1 MWRLMYIQT
10 PAFLTPFEAR
20 AILFSCIEPGD
31 FFWSAEISA
40 HGPLKVLESILSAR
54 YPAEKTKAIIA
65 SIRVAEVGQILYE
78 IEKAGAQFLTPE
90 HEHWPV
96 GVNQLVNP
104 PIGLIVKGDTTCL
117 ITNSLA
123 IVGSRKPTN
132 YGANVA
138 SEFARAFSDLGWT
151 IISGGAYGIDSYA
164 HRATLQANGRTIAVL
179 ATGIEVA
186 YPKSNQKL
194 FNEMSAQGALISEL
208 MPQES
213 AMPSR
218 FLVRNRLIAA
228 IAKATLV
235 VEAAYKSGSLRT
247 AHDAAELL
255 RPVMAIP
262 GPINSAMSQG
272 CHRLISERA
281 AELITSVA
289 DAVEFIGANQ

>member
-1 MWRLMYIQT
+1 MYIQT

-20 AILFSCIEPGD
+20 AILFSCIEPGH

-40 HGPLKVLESILSAR
+40 HGPLKVLESILSGSYA
-54 YPAEKTKAIIA
+54 AEKTRAIID
-65 SIRVAEVGQILYE
+65 SIRVADVGQILYE

-104 PIGLIVKGDTTCL
+104 PIGLVVKGDSTCL
-117 ITNSLA
+117 ITDSLA

-138 SEFARAFSDLGWT
+138 SEFARGFSDLGWT

-164 HRATLQANGRTIAVL
+164 HRATLQANGITIAVL

-194 FNEMSAQGALISEL
+194 FNEMSAHGALISEL
-208 MPQES
+208 MPYES

-218 FLVRNRLIAA
+218 FLVRNRLIAS

>member
-1 MWRLMYIQT
+1 MYIQT

-20 AILFSCIEPGD
+20 AILFSCIEPGH

-40 HGPLKVLESILSAR
+40 HGPLKVLESILSAS
-54 YPAEKTKAIIA
+54 YPAEKTRAIA
-65 SIRVAEVGQILYE
+65 TSIRVADVGQILYE

-90 HEHWPV
+90 HEHWPI

-104 PIGLIVKGDTTCL
+104 PIGLIVKGDSTCL
-117 ITNSLA
+117 ITDSLA

-138 SEFARAFSDLGWT
+138 SEFARGFSDLGWT

-164 HRATLQANGRTIAVL
+164 HRATLQANGATIAVL

-194 FNEMSAQGALISEL
+194 FNEMSAHGALISEL
-208 MPQES
+208 MPYES

-218 FLVRNRLIAA
+218 FLVRNRLIAS

>member
-1 MWRLMYIQT
+1 MYIQT

-20 AILFSCIEPGD
+20 AILFSCIEPGH
-31 FFWSAEISA
+31 FFWSAEIAA
-40 HGPLKVLESILSAR
+40 HGPLKVLESILSGS
-54 YPAEKTKAIIA
+54 YPAEKTRAIIT
-65 SIRVAEVGQILYE
+65 SIRAADVGQILYE
-78 IEKAGAQFLTPE
+78 IEKAGAKFLTPE

-104 PIGLIVKGDTTCL
+104 PIGLVVKGDSTCL
-117 ITNSLA
+117 ITDSLA

-138 SEFARAFSDLGWT
+138 SEFARGFSDLGWT

-164 HRATLQANGRTIAVL
+164 HRATLQANGITIAVL

-194 FNEMSAQGALISEL
+194 FNEMSAHGAFISEL
-208 MPQES
+208 MPHES

-218 FLVRNRLIAA
+218 FLVRNRLIAS

>member
-1 MWRLMYIQT
+1 MYIQT

-20 AILFSCIEPGD
+20 AILFSCIEPGH

-40 HGPLKVLESILSAR
+40 HGPLKVLESILSSS

-65 SIRVAEVGQILYE
+65 SIRVADVGQILYE

-90 HEHWPV
+90 HDHWPI

-104 PIGLIVKGDTTCL
+104 PIGLIVKGDSKCL
-117 ITNSLA
+117 ITDSLA

-138 SEFARAFSDLGWT
+138 SEFARGFSDLGWT

-164 HRATLQANGRTIAVL
+164 HRATLQANGATIAVL

-194 FNEMSAQGALISEL
+194 FNEMSAHGALISEL
-208 MPQES
+208 MPYES

-218 FLVRNRLIAA
+218 FLVRNRLIAS

>member
-1 MWRLMYIQT
+1 MYIQT

-20 AILFSCIEPGD
+20 AILFSCIEPGH

-40 HGPLKVLESILSAR
+40 HGPLKVLESILSAS
-54 YPAEKTKAIIA
+54 YPAEKTKAIIT
-65 SIRVAEVGQILYE
+65 SIRAADVGQILYE

-90 HEHWPV
+90 HDHWPI

-104 PIGLIVKGDTTCL
+104 PIGLIVKGESKCL
-117 ITNSLA
+117 ITDSLA

-138 SEFARAFSDLGWT
+138 SEFARGFSDLGWT

-164 HRATLQANGRTIAVL
+164 HRATLQANGATIAVL

-194 FNEMSAQGALISEL
+194 FNEMSAHGALISEL
-208 MPQES
+208 MPYES

-218 FLVRNRLIAA
+218 FLVRNRLIAS

>member
-1 MWRLMYIQT
+1 
-10 PAFLTPFEAR
+10 LTPFEAR
-20 AILFSCIEPGD
+20 AILFSCIEPGH

-40 HGPLKVLESILSAR
+40 HGPLKVLESILSAS
-54 YPAEKTKAIIA
+54 YPAEKTRAIA
-65 SIRVAEVGQILYE
+65 TSIRVADVGQILYE

-90 HEHWPV
+90 HEHWPI

-104 PIGLIVKGDTTCL
+104 PIGLIVKGDSTCL
-117 ITNSLA
+117 ITDSLA

-138 SEFARAFSDLGWT
+138 SEFARGFSDLGWT

-164 HRATLQANGRTIAVL
+164 HRATLQANGATIAVL

-194 FNEMSAQGALISEL
+194 FNEMSAHGALISEL
-208 MPQES
+208 MPYES

-218 FLVRNRLIAA
+218 FLVRNRLIAS

-289 DAVEFIGANQ
+289 DAVEFIGTNQ

>member
-1 MWRLMYIQT
+1 MYIQT

-20 AILFSCIEPGD
+20 AILFSCIEPGH
-31 FFWSAEISA
+31 FFWSGEISA
-40 HGPLKVLESILSAR
+40 HGPLKVLESILSAS

-65 SIRVAEVGQILYE
+65 SIRLADVGQILYE

-104 PIGLIVKGDTTCL
+104 PIGLIVKGDSTSLTTA
-117 ITNSLA
+117 SLA

-138 SEFARAFSDLGWT
+138 SEFARGFSDLGWT

-164 HRATLQANGRTIAVL
+164 HRATLQANGRSIAVL

-194 FNEMSAQGALISEL
+194 FNEMSAHGALISEL
-208 MPQES
+208 MPYES
-213 AMPSR
+213 AIPSR
-218 FLVRNRLIAA
+218 FLVRNRLIAS

>member
-1 MWRLMYIQT
+1 MYIQT

-20 AILFSCIEPGD
+20 AILFSCIEPGH

-40 HGPLKVLESILSAR
+40 HGPLKVLESILSAS
-54 YPAEKTKAIIA
+54 YPAEKTRAIIT

-78 IEKAGAQFLTPE
+78 IEKAGAKFLTPE

-104 PIGLIVKGDTTCL
+104 PIGLVVKGDSTCL
-117 ITNSLA
+117 ITDSLA

-138 SEFARAFSDLGWT
+138 SEFARGFSDLGWT

-164 HRATLQANGRTIAVL
+164 HRATLQANGATLAVL

-194 FNEMSAQGALISEL
+194 FNEMSAHGALISEL
-208 MPQES
+208 MPYES

-218 FLVRNRLIAA
+218 FLVRNRLIAS

>member
-1 MWRLMYIQT
+1 MYIQT

-20 AILFSCIEPGD
+20 AILFSCIEPGH
-31 FFWSAEISA
+31 FFWSAEIAA
-40 HGPLKVLESILSAR
+40 HGPLKVLESILSAS
-54 YPAEKTKAIIA
+54 YPAEKTKAIA
-65 SIRVAEVGQILYE
+65 TSIRAADVGQILYE
-78 IEKAGAQFLTPE
+78 IEKAGAKFLTPE
-90 HEHWPV
+90 HEHWPE

-104 PIGLIVKGDTTCL
+104 PIGLVVKGDSTCL
-117 ITNSLA
+117 ITDSLA

-138 SEFARAFSDLGWT
+138 SEFARGFSDLGWT

-164 HRATLQANGRTIAVL
+164 HRATLQANGRSIAVL

-186 YPKSNQKL
+186 YPKSNLNL
-194 FNEMSAQGALISEL
+194 FNEMSAHGALISEL
-208 MPQES
+208 MPYES

-218 FLVRNRLIAA
+218 FLVRNRLIAS

>member
-1 MWRLMYIQT
+1 MYIQT

-20 AILFSCIEPGD
+20 AILFSCIEPGH

-40 HGPLKVLESILSAR
+40 HGPLKVLESILSAS
-54 YPAEKTKAIIA
+54 YPAEKTRAIIA
-65 SIRVAEVGQILYE
+65 SIRVADVGQILYE

-90 HEHWPV
+90 HDHWPI

-104 PIGLIVKGDTTCL
+104 PIGLIVKGESKCL
-117 ITNSLA
+117 ITDSLA

-138 SEFARAFSDLGWT
+138 SEFARGFSDLGWT

-164 HRATLQANGRTIAVL
+164 HRATLQANGATIAVL

-194 FNEMSAQGALISEL
+194 FNEMSAHGALISEL
-208 MPQES
+208 MPYES

-218 FLVRNRLIAA
+218 FLVRNRLIAS

>member
-1 MWRLMYIQT
+1 MYIQT

-20 AILFSCIEPGD
+20 AILFSCIEPGH
-31 FFWSAEISA
+31 FFWSAEIAA
-40 HGPLKVLESILSAR
+40 HGPLKVLESILSAS
-54 YPAEKTKAIIA
+54 YPAEKTRAIIT
-65 SIRVAEVGQILYE
+65 SIRAADVGQILYE
-78 IEKAGAQFLTPE
+78 IEKAGAKFLTPE
-90 HEHWPV
+90 HEHWPE

-104 PIGLIVKGDTTCL
+104 PIGLVVKGDSTCL
-117 ITNSLA
+117 ITDSLA

-138 SEFARAFSDLGWT
+138 SEFARGFSDLGWT

-164 HRATLQANGRTIAVL
+164 HRATLQANGITIAVL

-194 FNEMSAQGALISEL
+194 FNEMSAHGALISEL
-208 MPQES
+208 MPYES

-218 FLVRNRLIAA
+218 FLVRNRLIAS

>member
-1 MWRLMYIQT
+1 MYIQT

-20 AILFSCIEPGD
+20 AILFSCIEPGH
-31 FFWSAEISA
+31 FFWSAEIAA
-40 HGPLKVLESILSAR
+40 HGPLKVLESILSAS
-54 YPAEKTKAIIA
+54 YPAEKTKAIA
-65 SIRVAEVGQILYE
+65 TSIRVADVGQILYE

-104 PIGLIVKGDTTCL
+104 PIGLVVKGDSTCL
-117 ITNSLA
+117 ITDSLA

-138 SEFARAFSDLGWT
+138 SEFARGFSDLGWT

-164 HRATLQANGRTIAVL
+164 HRATLQANGTTIAVL

-194 FNEMSAQGALISEL
+194 FNEMSAHGALISEL
-208 MPQES
+208 MPYES

-218 FLVRNRLIAA
+218 FLVRNRLIAS

>member
-1 MWRLMYIQT
+1 MYIQT

-20 AILFSCIEPGD
+20 AILFSCIEPGH

-40 HGPLKVLESILSAR
+40 HGPLKVLESILSAS
-54 YPAEKTKAIIA
+54 YPAEKTKAIIT
-65 SIRVAEVGQILYE
+65 SIRSAEVGQILYE

-90 HEHWPV
+90 HEHWPI

-104 PIGLIVKGDTTCL
+104 PIGLIVKGDSTCL
-117 ITNSLA
+117 ITDSLA

-138 SEFARAFSDLGWT
+138 SEFARGFSDLGWT

-194 FNEMSAQGALISEL
+194 FNEMSAHGALISEL
-208 MPQES
+208 MPYES
-213 AMPSR
+213 AIPSR
-218 FLVRNRLIAA
+218 FLVRNRLIAS

-262 GPINSAMSQG
+262 GPVNSAMSQG

>member
-1 MWRLMYIQT
+1 MYIQT

-20 AILFSCIEPGD
+20 AILFSCIEPGH

-40 HGPLKVLESILSAR
+40 HGPLKVLESILSAS
-54 YPAEKTKAIIA
+54 YPSEKTKAIIA
-65 SIRVAEVGQILYE
+65 SIRVADVGQILYE

-90 HEHWPV
+90 HDHWPI

-104 PIGLIVKGDTTCL
+104 PIGLIVKGDSKCL
-117 ITNSLA
+117 ITDSLA

-138 SEFARAFSDLGWT
+138 SEFARGFSDLGWT

-164 HRATLQANGRTIAVL
+164 HRATLQANGATIAVL

-194 FNEMSAQGALISEL
+194 FNEMSAHGALISEL
-208 MPQES
+208 MPYES

-218 FLVRNRLIAA
+218 FLVRNRLIAS

>member
-1 MWRLMYIQT
+1 MYIQT

-20 AILFSCIEPGD
+20 AILFSCIEPGH

-40 HGPLKVLESILSAR
+40 HGPLKVLESILSGNYA
-54 YPAEKTKAIIA
+54 AEKTKSIIDA
-65 SIRVAEVGQILYE
+65 IRVAEVDQILSE
-78 IEKAGAQFLTPE
+78 IEKSQAQFLTPE
-90 HEHWPV
+90 HEHWPI
-96 GVNQLVNP
+96 GVNQLINP
-104 PIGLIVKGDTTCL
+104 PIGLIVKGNSKSL
-117 ITNSLA
+117 ITDSLA

-138 SEFARAFSDLGWT
+138 SEFARGFSDLGWT

-194 FNEMSAQGALISEL
+194 FNELSTQGALISEL
-208 MPQES
+208 MPYES

-218 FLVRNRLIAA
+218 FLVRNRLIAS

>member
-1 MWRLMYIQT
+1 MYIQT

-20 AILFSCIEPGD
+20 AILFSCIEPGH

-40 HGPLKVLESILSAR
+40 HGPLKVLESILSAS
-54 YPAEKTKAIIA
+54 YPAEKTKAIA
-65 SIRVAEVGQILYE
+65 TSIRVADVGQILYE

-90 HEHWPV
+90 HEHWPI

-104 PIGLIVKGDTTCL
+104 PIGLIVKGDSTCL
-117 ITNSLA
+117 ITDSLA

-138 SEFARAFSDLGWT
+138 SEFARGFSDLGWT

-194 FNEMSAQGALISEL
+194 FNEMSAHGALISEL
-208 MPQES
+208 MPYES

-218 FLVRNRLIAA
+218 FLVRNRLIAS

>member
-1 MWRLMYIQT
+1 MYIQT

-20 AILFSCIEPGD
+20 AILFSCIEPGH

-40 HGPLKVLESILSAR
+40 HGPLKVLESILSAS
-54 YPAEKTKAIIA
+54 YPAEKTKAIIT
-65 SIRVAEVGQILYE
+65 SIRAADVGQILYE

-104 PIGLIVKGDTTCL
+104 PIGLVVKGDSTCL
-117 ITNSLA
+117 ITDSLA

-138 SEFARAFSDLGWT
+138 SEFARGFSDLGWT

-164 HRATLQANGRTIAVL
+164 HRATLQANGITIAVL

-194 FNEMSAQGALISEL
+194 FNEMSAHGALISEL
-208 MPQES
+208 MPYES

-218 FLVRNRLIAA
+218 FLVRNRLIAS

>member
-1 MWRLMYIQT
+1 MYIQT

-20 AILFSCIEPGD
+20 AILFSCIEPGH
-31 FFWSAEISA
+31 FFWSAEIAA
-40 HGPLKVLESILSAR
+40 HGPLKVLESILSAS
-54 YPAEKTKAIIA
+54 YPAEKTRAIIT
-65 SIRVAEVGQILYE
+65 SIRAADVGQILYE

-90 HEHWPV
+90 HEHWPI

-104 PIGLIVKGDTTCL
+104 PIGLVVKGDSTCL
-117 ITNSLA
+117 ITDSLA

-138 SEFARAFSDLGWT
+138 SEFARGFSDLGWT

-164 HRATLQANGRTIAVL
+164 HRATLQANGITIAVL

-194 FNEMSAQGALISEL
+194 FNEMSAHGALISEL
-208 MPQES
+208 MPYES

-218 FLVRNRLIAA
+218 FLVRNRLIAS

>member
-1 MWRLMYIQT
+1 MYIQT

-20 AILFSCIEPGD
+20 AILFSCIEPGH
-31 FFWSAEISA
+31 FYWSSEISA
-40 HGPLKVLESILSAR
+40 HGPLKVLESILSGS
-54 YPAEKTKAIIA
+54 YGAEKTKAIID
-65 SIRVAEVGQILYE
+65 SIRVADVGQILYE

-90 HEHWPV
+90 HEHWPI

-104 PIGLIVKGDTTCL
+104 PIGLIVKGDSTCL
-117 ITNSLA
+117 VTDSLA

-132 YGANVA
+132 YGASVA
-138 SEFARAFSDLGWT
+138 SEFARGFSDLGWT

-194 FNEMSAQGALISEL
+194 FNEMSAHGALISEL
-208 MPQES
+208 MPYES

-218 FLVRNRLIAA
+218 FLVRNRLIAS

>member
-1 MWRLMYIQT
+1 MYIQT
-10 PAFLTPFEAR
+10 PAFLTPIEAR
-20 AILFSCIEPGD
+20 AILFSCIEPGH
-31 FFWSAEISA
+31 FFWSAEIAA
-40 HGPLKVLESILSAR
+40 HGPLKVLESILSGS
-54 YPAEKTKAIIA
+54 YPAEKTRAIIT
-65 SIRVAEVGQILYE
+65 SIRAADVGQILYE
-78 IEKAGAQFLTPE
+78 IEKAGAKFLTPE

-104 PIGLIVKGDTTCL
+104 PIGLVVKGDSTCL
-117 ITNSLA
+117 ITDSLA

-138 SEFARAFSDLGWT
+138 SEFARGFSDLGWT

-164 HRATLQANGRTIAVL
+164 HRATLQANGRSIAVL

-194 FNEMSAQGALISEL
+194 FNEMSAHGALISEL
-208 MPQES
+208 MPYES

-218 FLVRNRLIAA
+218 FLVRNRLIAS

>member
-1 MWRLMYIQT
+1 MYIQT

-20 AILFSCIEPGD
+20 AILFSCIEPGH

-40 HGPLKVLESILSAR
+40 HGPLKVLESILSAS
-54 YPAEKTKAIIA
+54 YPAEKTRAIIT
-65 SIRVAEVGQILYE
+65 SIRAADVGQILYE
-78 IEKAGAQFLTPE
+78 IEKAGAKFLTPE

-104 PIGLIVKGDTTCL
+104 PIGLVVKGDSTCL
-117 ITNSLA
+117 ITDSLA

-138 SEFARAFSDLGWT
+138 SEFARGFSDLGWT

-164 HRATLQANGRTIAVL
+164 HRATLQANGITIAVL

-194 FNEMSAQGALISEL
+194 FNEMSAHGALISEL
-208 MPQES
+208 MPYES

-218 FLVRNRLIAA
+218 FLVRNRLIAS

>member
-1 MWRLMYIQT
+1 MYIQT

-20 AILFSCIEPGD
+20 AILFSCIEPGH

-40 HGPLKVLESILSAR
+40 HGPLKVLESILSSS
-54 YPAEKTKAIIA
+54 YPAEKTRAIIA
-65 SIRVAEVGQILYE
+65 SIRVADVGQILYE

-90 HEHWPV
+90 HDHWPI

-104 PIGLIVKGDTTCL
+104 PIGLIVKGESKCL
-117 ITNSLA
+117 ITDSLA

-138 SEFARAFSDLGWT
+138 SEFARGFSDLGWT

-164 HRATLQANGRTIAVL
+164 HRATLQANGATIAVL

-194 FNEMSAQGALISEL
+194 FNEMSAHGALISEL
-208 MPQES
+208 MPYES

-218 FLVRNRLIAA
+218 FLVRNRLIAS

-289 DAVEFIGANQ
+289 DAVEFIGTNQ

>member
-1 MWRLMYIQT
+1 MYIQT

-20 AILFSCIEPGD
+20 AILFSCIEPGH

-40 HGPLKVLESILSAR
+40 HGPLKVLESILSAS
-54 YPAEKTKAIIA
+54 YPAEKTKTIIT

-90 HEHWPV
+90 HEHWPI

-104 PIGLIVKGDTTCL
+104 PIGLIVKGDSTCL
-117 ITNSLA
+117 ITDSLA

-138 SEFARAFSDLGWT
+138 SEFARGFSDLGWT
-151 IISGGAYGIDSYA
+151 IISGGAYGVDSYA
-164 HRATLQANGRTIAVL
+164 HRATLQANGRSIAVL

-194 FNEMSAQGALISEL
+194 FNEMSAHGALISEL
-208 MPQES
+208 MPYES

-218 FLVRNRLIAA
+218 FLVRNRLIAS

-262 GPINSAMSQG
+262 GPVNSAMSQG

>member
-1 MWRLMYIQT
+1 MYIQT

-20 AILFSCIEPGD
+20 AILFSCIEPGH

-40 HGPLKVLESILSAR
+40 HGPLKVLESILSAS
-54 YPAEKTKAIIA
+54 YPAEKTRAIIT
-65 SIRVAEVGQILYE
+65 SIRVADVGQILYE

-90 HEHWPV
+90 HEHWPI

-104 PIGLIVKGDTTCL
+104 PIGLIVKGDSTCL
-117 ITNSLA
+117 ITDSLA

-132 YGANVA
+132 YGANIA
-138 SEFARAFSDLGWT
+138 SEFARGFSDLGWT

-194 FNEMSAQGALISEL
+194 FNEMSAHGALISEL
-208 MPQES
+208 MPYES

-218 FLVRNRLIAA
+218 FLVRNRLIAS

>member
-1 MWRLMYIQT
+1 MYIQT
-10 PAFLTPFEAR
+10 PAFLTPIEAR
-20 AILFSCIEPGD
+20 AILFSCIEPGH
-31 FFWSAEISA
+31 FFWSAEISV
-40 HGPLKVLESILSAR
+40 HGPLKVLESILSGS
-54 YPAEKTKAIIA
+54 YPAEKTRAIIT
-65 SIRVAEVGQILYE
+65 SIRAADVGQILYE
-78 IEKAGAQFLTPE
+78 IEKAGAKFLTPE
-90 HEHWPV
+90 HEHWPE

-104 PIGLIVKGDTTCL
+104 PIGLVVKGDSTCL
-117 ITNSLA
+117 ITDSLA

-138 SEFARAFSDLGWT
+138 SEFARGFSDLGWT

-194 FNEMSAQGALISEL
+194 FDEMSAHGALISEL
-208 MPQES
+208 MPNES

-218 FLVRNRLIAA
+218 FLVRNRLIAS

>member
-1 MWRLMYIQT
+1 MYIQT

-20 AILFSCIEPGD
+20 AILFSCIEPGH

-40 HGPLKVLESILSAR
+40 HGPLKVLESILSAS
-54 YPAEKTKAIIA
+54 YPADKTKAIIA
-65 SIRVAEVGQILYE
+65 SIRVADVGQILCE

-90 HEHWPV
+90 HDHWPI

-104 PIGLIVKGDTTCL
+104 PIGLIVKGESKCL
-117 ITNSLA
+117 ITDSLA

-138 SEFARAFSDLGWT
+138 SEFARGFSDLGWT

-164 HRATLQANGRTIAVL
+164 HRATLQANGATIAVL

-194 FNEMSAQGALISEL
+194 FNEMSAHGALISEL
-208 MPQES
+208 MPYES

-218 FLVRNRLIAA
+218 FLVRNRLIAS

>member
-1 MWRLMYIQT
+1 MYIQT

-20 AILFSCIEPGD
+20 AILFSCIEPGH

-40 HGPLKVLESILSAR
+40 HGPLKVLESILSAS
-54 YPAEKTKAIIA
+54 YPAEKTRAIID
-65 SIRVAEVGQILYE
+65 SIRVADVGQILYE

-104 PIGLIVKGDTTCL
+104 PIGLVVKGDSTCL
-117 ITNSLA
+117 ITDSLA

-138 SEFARAFSDLGWT
+138 SEFARGFSDLGWT

-164 HRATLQANGRTIAVL
+164 HRATLQANGATIAVL

-194 FNEMSAQGALISEL
+194 FNEMSAHGALISEL
-208 MPQES
+208 MPYES

-218 FLVRNRLIAA
+218 FLVRNRLIAS

>member
-1 MWRLMYIQT
+1 MYIQT

-262 GPINSAMSQG
+262 GPINSATSQG

>member
-1 MWRLMYIQT
+1 MYIQT

-20 AILFSCIEPGD
+20 AILFSCIEPGH

-40 HGPLKVLESILSAR
+40 HGPLKVLESILSAS
-54 YPAEKTKAIIA
+54 YPAEKTKAIIT
-65 SIRVAEVGQILYE
+65 SIRSAEVGQILFE

-90 HEHWPV
+90 HEHWPI

-104 PIGLIVKGDTTCL
+104 PIGLIVKGDSTCL
-117 ITNSLA
+117 ITDSLA

-132 YGANVA
+132 YGAHVA
-138 SEFARAFSDLGWT
+138 SDFARAFSDLGWT

-164 HRATLQANGRTIAVL
+164 HRTTLQANGRSIAVL

-194 FNEMSAQGALISEL
+194 FDEMRVNGALISEL
-208 MPQES
+208 MPYES

-218 FLVRNRLIAA
+218 FLVRNRLIAS

-235 VEAAYKSGSLRT
+235 VEAAFQSGSLRT

-262 GPINSAMSQG
+262 GPINSSMSQG
-272 CHRLISERA
+272 CHRLISERV

>member
-1 MWRLMYIQT
+1 MYIQT

-20 AILFSCIEPGD
+20 AILFSCIEPGH

-40 HGPLKVLESILSAR
+40 HGPLKVLESILSAS

-65 SIRVAEVGQILYE
+65 SIRVADVGQILYE

-90 HEHWPV
+90 HDHWPI

-104 PIGLIVKGDTTCL
+104 PIGLIVKGDSKCL
-117 ITNSLA
+117 ITDSLA

-138 SEFARAFSDLGWT
+138 SEFARGFSDLGWT

-164 HRATLQANGRTIAVL
+164 HRATLQANGATIAVL

-194 FNEMSAQGALISEL
+194 FNEMSAHGALISEL
-208 MPQES
+208 MPYES

-218 FLVRNRLIAA
+218 FLVRNRLIAS

>member
-1 MWRLMYIQT
+1 MYIQT

-20 AILFSCIEPGD
+20 AILFSCIEPGH

-40 HGPLKVLESILSAR
+40 HGPLKVLESILSAS
-54 YPAEKTKAIIA
+54 YPAEKTRAIA
-65 SIRVAEVGQILYE
+65 TSIRVADVGQILYE
-78 IEKAGAQFLTPE
+78 IEKAGAQFITPE
-90 HEHWPV
+90 HEHWPI

-104 PIGLIVKGDTTCL
+104 PIGLIVKGDSTCL
-117 ITNSLA
+117 ITDSLA

-138 SEFARAFSDLGWT
+138 SEFARGFSDLGWT

-164 HRATLQANGRTIAVL
+164 HRATLQANGATIAVL

-194 FNEMSAQGALISEL
+194 FNEMSAHGALISEL
-208 MPQES
+208 MPYES

-218 FLVRNRLIAA
+218 FLVRNRLIAS

>member
-1 MWRLMYIQT
+1 MYIQT

-20 AILFSCIEPGD
+20 AILFSCIEPGH
-31 FFWSAEISA
+31 FFWSAEISQ
-40 HGPLKVLESILSAR
+40 HGPLHVLESILAGD
-54 YPAEKTKAIIA
+54 YPAEKVKAIMT
-65 SIRVAEVGQILYE
+65 SIRSAEVGQILYE

-90 HEHWPV
+90 HEHWPQ
-96 GVNQLVNP
+96 GVNQLINP
-104 PIGLIVKGDTTCL
+104 PIGLIVAGDSTSL
-117 ITNSLA
+117 ITTSLA

-132 YGANVA
+132 YGAQVA

-164 HRATLQANGRTIAVL
+164 HRATLQANGSSIAVL

-194 FNEMSAQGALISEL
+194 FNEMSAHGALISEL
-208 MPQES
+208 MPFES

-235 VEAAYKSGSLRT
+235 VEAAFQSGSLRT
-247 AHDAAELL
+247 ARDAAELL

-289 DAVEFIGANQ
+289 DAVEFIGTNQ

>member
-1 MWRLMYIQT
+1 MYIQT
-10 PAFLTPFEAR
+10 PAFLTPIEAR
-20 AILFSCIEPGD
+20 AILFSCIEPGH
-31 FFWSAEISA
+31 FFWSAEISV
-40 HGPLKVLESILSAR
+40 HGPLKVLESILSGS
-54 YPAEKTKAIIA
+54 YPAEKTRAIIT
-65 SIRVAEVGQILYE
+65 SIRAADVGQILYE
-78 IEKAGAQFLTPE
+78 IEKAGAKFLTPE
-90 HEHWPV
+90 HEHWPE

-104 PIGLIVKGDTTCL
+104 PIGLVVKGDSTCL
-117 ITNSLA
+117 ITDSLA

-138 SEFARAFSDLGWT
+138 SEFARGFSDLGWT

-164 HRATLQANGRTIAVL
+164 HRATLQANGITIAVL

-194 FNEMSAQGALISEL
+194 FNEMSAHGALISEL
-208 MPQES
+208 MPYES

-218 FLVRNRLIAA
+218 FLVRNRLIAS

>member
-1 MWRLMYIQT
+1 MYIQT

-20 AILFSCIEPGD
+20 AILFSSIEPGH
-31 FFWSAEISA
+31 FFWTAEISQK
-40 HGPLKVLESILSAR
+40 GPLKTLESILSGD
-54 YPAEKTKAIIA
+54 YPAEKVKAIIT
-65 SIRVAEVGQILYE
+65 SIRTAEVGQILYE
-78 IEKAGAQFLTPE
+78 IQKAGAQFITPE
-90 HEHWPV
+90 HEHWPI

-104 PIGLIVKGDTTCL
+104 PIGLIVKGDSTSL
-117 ITNSLA
+117 ITPTLA

-132 YGANVA
+132 YGAQVA

-164 HRATLQANGRTIAVL
+164 HRATVQANGRSIAVL

-194 FNEMSAQGALISEL
+194 FNEMSAHGALISEL
-208 MPQES
+208 MPFQS

-235 VEAAYKSGSLRT
+235 VEAAFQSGSLRT
-247 AHDAAELL
+247 ARDAAELL

-289 DAVEFIGANQ
+289 DAVEFIGTNQ

>member
-1 MWRLMYIQT
+1 MYIQT

-20 AILFSCIEPGD
+20 AILFSCIEPGH

-40 HGPLKVLESILSAR
+40 HGPLKVLESILSGSYA
-54 YPAEKTKAIIA
+54 AEKTKAIIT
-65 SIRVAEVGQILYE
+65 SIHVAEVGQILYE
-78 IEKAGAQFLTPE
+78 IEKAGALFLTPE

-104 PIGLIVKGDTTCL
+104 PIGLVVKGDSTCL
-117 ITNSLA
+117 ITDSLA

-138 SEFARAFSDLGWT
+138 SEFARGFSDLGWT

-164 HRATLQANGRTIAVL
+164 HRATLQANGATIAVL

-194 FNEMSAQGALISEL
+194 FNEMSAHGALISEL
-208 MPQES
+208 MPYES

-218 FLVRNRLIAA
+218 FLVRNRLIAS

>member
-1 MWRLMYIQT
+1 MYIQT

-20 AILFSCIEPGD
+20 AILFSCIEPGH
-31 FFWSAEISA
+31 FYWSSEISA
-40 HGPLKVLESILSAR
+40 HGPLKVLESILSGSYA
-54 YPAEKTKAIIA
+54 AEKTKAIID
-65 SIRVAEVGQILYE
+65 SIRVADVGQILYE

-90 HEHWPV
+90 HEHWPI

-104 PIGLIVKGDTTCL
+104 PIGLIVKGDSTCL
-117 ITNSLA
+117 VTDSLA

-132 YGANVA
+132 YGASVA
-138 SEFARAFSDLGWT
+138 SEFARGFSDLGWT

-194 FNEMSAQGALISEL
+194 FNEMSAHGALISEL
-208 MPQES
+208 MPYES

-218 FLVRNRLIAA
+218 FLVRNRLIAS

>member
-1 MWRLMYIQT
+1 MYIQT

-20 AILFSCIEPGD
+20 AILFSCIEPGH

-40 HGPLKVLESILSAR
+40 HGPLKVLESILSAS
-54 YPAEKTKAIIA
+54 YPAEKTKAIA
-65 SIRVAEVGQILYE
+65 TSIRLADVGQILYE
-78 IEKAGAQFLTPE
+78 IERAGAQFLTPE

-104 PIGLIVKGDTTCL
+104 PIGLVVKGDSTCL
-117 ITNSLA
+117 ITDSLA

-138 SEFARAFSDLGWT
+138 SEFARGFSDLGWT

-164 HRATLQANGRTIAVL
+164 HRATLQANGITIAVL

-194 FNEMSAQGALISEL
+194 FNEMSAHGALISEL
-208 MPQES
+208 MPYEC

-218 FLVRNRLIAA
+218 FLVRNRLIAS